1 MMDEDFNRGGNL
13 DDDGE
18 RNAGQNIEL
27 LDAFVS
33 YDGDVGS
40 MPYTLRLG
48 KQVINWGELPLF
60 LVATQHL
67 TRLTWPLFVV
77 QALKSKR
84 LCFLLKLS
92 MVQSLSLRTSHSK
105 LMLADGNTIAW
116 KRVVRQWA
124 LAIASPTACQAAT
137 LQDVY
142 YIGGG
147 FKSGDQFAG
156 EGAAPL
162 AALGGGDPASLYTAS
177 AAIIGAVLLLMGV
190 NCATGK

>member
-48 KQVINWGELPLF
+48 KQVINWGEATFIPGGNSAFNPIDVAALRRPGAEIKEALLPVEALYGSIA
-60 LVATQHL
+60 VTQDFSLEAYVGGWEHY
-67 TRLTWPLFVV
+67 RL
-77 QALKSKR
+77 
-84 LCFLLKLS
+84 
-92 MVQSLSLRTSHSK
+92 
-105 LMLADGNTIAW
+105 

-137 LQDVY
+137 HKTSTYRWWL
-142 YIGGG
+142 
-147 FKSGDQFAG
+147 
-156 EGAAPL
+156 
-162 AALGGGDPASLYTAS
+162 
-177 AAIIGAVLLLMGV
+177 
-190 NCATGK
+190 